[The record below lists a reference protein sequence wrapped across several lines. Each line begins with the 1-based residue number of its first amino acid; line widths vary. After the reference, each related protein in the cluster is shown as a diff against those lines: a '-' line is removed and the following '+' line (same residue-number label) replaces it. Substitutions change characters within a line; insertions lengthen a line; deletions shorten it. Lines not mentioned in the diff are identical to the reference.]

1 VIFTETALSGA
12 FILDVEERRD
22 SRGLFARTYCRD
34 EFEAHGL
41 DPELVQGSVSFNNL
55 RGTVRGMHFQFPPAA
70 ETKVVRCTRG
80 ALADVIVDLR
90 PESPT
95 YLQHALVELTADNR
109 RSLYVPRRFAH
120 GFQVLQ
126 DGTEV
131 AYLTGARYAP
141 TLEGGLRYDDPALAI
156 GWPLPPIE
164 LSERDRTWPL
174 LEQAGATIG
183 ARMAS
188 ADVPGAGS
196 RA

>member
-1 VIFTETALSGA
+1 VIFTETVLTGA

-41 DPELVQGSVSFNNL
+41 DPAVMQGNVSFNNL
-55 RGTVRGMHFQFPPAA
+55 RGTVRGMHFQYPPAA

-80 ALADVIVDLR
+80 ALVDVIVDLR

-95 YLQHALVELTADNR
+95 YLRHIAVELTAENR

-120 GFQVLQ
+120 GYQALE

-131 AYLTGARYAP
+131 TYLTGARYTPA
-141 TLEGGLRYDDPALAI
+141 LESGLRHDDPALAI
-156 GWPLPPIE
+156 TWPLPPIE
-164 LSERDRTWPL
+164 LSEKDRAWGL
-174 LEQAGATIG
+174 LSAFEPSIR
-183 ARMAS
+183 ARMVAEPS
-188 ADVPGAGS
+188 GAGS
-196 RA
+196 RS